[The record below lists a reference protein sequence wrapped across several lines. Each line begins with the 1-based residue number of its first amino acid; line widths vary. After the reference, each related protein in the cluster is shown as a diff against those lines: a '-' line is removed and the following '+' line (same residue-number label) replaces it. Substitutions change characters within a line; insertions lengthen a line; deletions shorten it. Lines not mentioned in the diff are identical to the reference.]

1 MRRLNKAD
9 VETLQ
14 KDTDDRKIQCETEI
28 NKLNQSLKEYEEKIK
43 TEQNKNQIDAY
54 MEEHDKL
61 TEEKKSWEASLRNC
75 ER

>member
-1 MRRLNKAD
+1 MIKTCAENKAD

-14 KDTDDRKIQCETEI
+14 KDTDDRKNQCETEI

-54 MEEHDKL
+54 MKEYNKL
-61 TEEKKSWEASLRNC
+61 TKEKNS
-75 ER
+75 